1 MDSNEIL
8 EKISKIKKDLAD
20 MYDSLDIIR
29 DNLSEQTK
37 AGTNKARGL
46 ISKLDSILEYQSDLI
61 VFEKRN
67 DILELKK
74 TLIKIKELN

>member
-8 EKISKIKKDLAD
+8 EKLIEMKKDLAN

-37 AGTNKARGL
+37 AGTNKAREL